1 MRLFKVR
8 KYGGTMLISRDT
20 AVAFGLVEPT
30 PGEQARIDV
39 ARVDYE
45 RQKQAATEALPVFV
59 AQLAAVAD
67 PVARVVLDL
76 HKDEGGGCDGC
87 ELGSYAEDRPAWP
100 CITTTSVAD
109 TLGITVP
116 PDLWMVDGMRL

>member
-1 MRLFKVR
+1 VNFLVR
-8 KYGGTMLISRDT
+8 KYGARVQMSRET
-20 AVAFGLVEPT
+20 LVEGGYLEPT
-30 PGEQARIDV
+30 PE
-39 ARVDYE
+39 E
-45 RQKQAATEALPVFV
+45 RERMEAWAVEYAQRKQAATEALPVFI

-76 HKDEGGGCDGC
+76 HKDEGGMCDGC
-87 ELGSYAEDRPAWP
+87 EPGSYAEDRPAWP
-100 CITTTSVAD
+100 CITTTSVAA